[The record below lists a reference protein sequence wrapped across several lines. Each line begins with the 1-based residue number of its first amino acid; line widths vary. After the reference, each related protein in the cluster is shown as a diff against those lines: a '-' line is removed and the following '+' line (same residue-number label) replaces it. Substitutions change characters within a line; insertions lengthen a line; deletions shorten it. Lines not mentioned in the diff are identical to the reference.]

1 MTRRP
6 AREPEP
12 GPRELTPLAAYRAE
26 RVTLT
31 VTEVTPW
38 PGPGPE
44 VTPLEMY
51 GAVVTEDLSG
61 MWVYAFADPG
71 PEGRPLS
78 GRVWYAGQVGV
89 GLWSRW
95 RDHYY
100 RFGQRFTD
108 AVKWRIRVANEAE
121 ADLIELALIHFY
133 QPECNDKGR
142 AGDLAAKVRRWGRG
156 TRDFDQDVRART
168 AGNGPSPKRTG
179 RGIT

>member
-1 MTRRP
+1 MTRRR
-6 AREPEP
+6 ARDE
-12 GPRELTPLAAYRAE
+12 PRELSPLAVYRAE

-31 VTEVTPW
+31 VTEVVPW
-38 PGPGPE
+38 QGGGEPA
-44 VTPLEMY
+44 TPLEVY

-61 MWVYAFADPG
+61 MWVYAFADQPG
-71 PEGRPLS
+71 S
-78 GRVWYAGQVGV
+78 QWSDGRVWYAGQSE

-100 RFGQRFTD
+100 RFGPRFTA

-121 ADLIELALIHFY
+121 ADLIELALIHYY

-142 AGDLAAKVRRWGRG
+142 RSDLAAKVRRWGRG
-156 TRDFDQDVRART
+156 TKEFDQDVHARA
-168 AGNGPSPKRTG
+168 AVPSPKRTG